1 MDIISLNPVL
11 DDILLSYI
19 SQQSTLSITY
29 GGEKILLSNF
39 TLMKDTPSFM
49 TSMSMI
55 TINVYLLLV
64 KLFLSNIKDIN
75 PIINI
80 CTLSLKYTQV
90 TPFFFF

>member
-55 TINVYLLLV
+55 TINV
-64 KLFLSNIKDIN
+64 
-75 PIINI
+75 
-80 CTLSLKYTQV
+80 
-90 TPFFFF
+90 